1 MSDNDSERTTEGHEQ
16 TDTDEAHERHLRT
29 MGRSNPDRGDHT
41 VSVEGCRRRPH
52 GDTTWVELTG
62 FQRDLLT
69 CIRRLDDGTTIPTG
83 TTIKEAMESL
93 YGETINHGRLYQN
106 LNHLAECDCIDKVV
120 VDGRTNAYYL
130 TDGAIEM
137 LDETAKHLVSTC
149 GLQQSITES

>member
-1 MSDNDSERTTEGHEQ
+1 MSDNDSEHTTARHESSAADDAHKQQLESRSVPERTDPTVQ
-16 TDTDEAHERHLRT
+16 ADDRRT
-29 MGRSNPDRGDHT
+29 GPRADPM
-41 VSVEGCRRRPH
+41 
-52 GDTTWVELTG
+52 WVELTG

-69 CIRRLDDGTTIPTG
+69 CIRQLDDETTIPTG
-83 TTIKEAMESL
+83 TTIKESMESL

-106 LNHLAECDCIDKVV
+106 LNHLSESDCIDKVV

-137 LDETAKHLVSTC
+137 LDETVKQLVSTC